1 MGANGTTFCISLGVD
16 TLGQARTLLLILLVI
31 EICSVNSLLCSIA
44 VEKLKIDCDDILPAV
59 VIHLKQF
66 SQSYYIFISDLHL
79 HYTESIKHEIITEVS

>member
-44 VEKLKIDCDDILPAV
+44 EEKLKIDCDDILPV
-59 VIHLKQF
+59 VAIRLKQF
-66 SQSYYIFISDLHL
+66 THISVIYTYITPNQLNMEL
-79 HYTESIKHEIITEVS
+79 LRR